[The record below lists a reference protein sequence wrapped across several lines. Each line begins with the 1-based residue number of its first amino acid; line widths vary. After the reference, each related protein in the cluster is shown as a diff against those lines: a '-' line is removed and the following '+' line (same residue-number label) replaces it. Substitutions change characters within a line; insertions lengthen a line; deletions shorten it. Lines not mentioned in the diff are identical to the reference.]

1 MMNRPALTTLI
12 TIVLLCATSV
22 DAQFRRGVFSE
33 STEITLYPV
42 EAPAMLLPPG
52 TVQVEARNASSASAR
67 ILERLQDRMARQLGD
82 NDKRLRVVG
91 RDGGVVLVATLTE
104 WNESRHNSTKYV
116 SETRQ
121 VGTREVIKDGKK
133 KTEPVYE
140 YGRNRPSVKI
150 SATAGGRLEVRA
162 AGGKAMADESA
173 RHTIQEEYLLD
184 AGPPSRDEIEDQLI
198 DRIVQKGAGRVS
210 PGRQPVRVLLA
221 RSDEVDGLNSLA
233 QNRRWEE
240 WLKALKSLP
249 SHRDRKR
256 DSYRLHNL
264 AVAHEAVAYEADDN
278 EDQRTQIGIAST
290 LIAEAVTVNAK
301 EKYITEAAD
310 RIARSAQDYRRLGEL
325 YQAMRVLPPQR
336 AAPAPAPAATP
347 PAIEGPTTSKSPTKP
362 MSNQDV
368 IELRTA
374 GLDDENLIAAI
385 TAAKDVKFD
394 LSPAGLKKL
403 LAAKVS
409 NKVIGAMRSRK
420 ASG

>member
-1 MMNRPALTTLI
+1 M
-12 TIVLLCATSV
+12 
-22 DAQFRRGVFSE
+22 
-33 STEITLYPV
+33 
-42 EAPAMLLPPG
+42 
-52 TVQVEARNASSASAR
+52 
-67 ILERLQDRMARQLGD
+67 
-82 NDKRLRVVG
+82 
-91 RDGGVVLVATLTE
+91 
-104 WNESRHNSTKYV
+104 
-116 SETRQ
+116 
-121 VGTREVIKDGKK
+121 IKDGKK
-133 KTEPVYE
+133 KTEPSTR

-150 SATAGGRLEVRA
+150 SATAGVGSRCAPPAARRWLTKARATPFRRSTAGCGASLSRRDRGSAHRSDRAERGRTR
-162 AGGKAMADESA
+162 
-173 RHTIQEEYLLD
+173 
-184 AGPPSRDEIEDQLI
+184 
-198 DRIVQKGAGRVS
+198 S

-325 YQAMRVLPPQR
+325 YQAMRVSPPQR

-347 PAIEGPTTSKSPTKP
+347 PVIEGPTTSKSPTKP

-368 IELRTA
+368 IELRAA

-385 TAAKDVKFD
+385 TAAKAVKFD

-409 NKVIGAMRSRK
+409 NKVIGVMCSRAK
-420 ASG
+420 

>member
-1 MMNRPALTTLI
+1 MRWTA
-12 TIVLLCATSV
+12 
-22 DAQFRRGVFSE
+22 
-33 STEITLYPV
+33 ST
-42 EAPAMLLPPG
+42 
-52 TVQVEARNASSASAR
+52 R
-67 ILERLQDRMARQLGD
+67 
-82 NDKRLRVVG
+82 
-91 RDGGVVLVATLTE
+91 
-104 WNESRHNSTKYV
+104 
-116 SETRQ
+116 
-121 VGTREVIKDGKK
+121 
-133 KTEPVYE
+133 
-140 YGRNRPSVKI
+140 
-150 SATAGGRLEVRA
+150 
-162 AGGKAMADESA
+162 
-173 RHTIQEEYLLD
+173 
-184 AGPPSRDEIEDQLI
+184 
-198 DRIVQKGAGRVS
+198 S
-210 PGRQPVRVLLA
+210 P
-221 RSDEVDGLNSLA
+221 
-233 QNRRWEE
+233 NRRWDE

-325 YQAMRVLPPQR
+325 YQAMRLSPPQR

-368 IELRTA
+368 IELRAA

-409 NKVIGAMRSRK
+409 NKVIGVMRGRTK
-420 ASG
+420 

>member
-12 TIVLLCATSV
+12 TIGVLCATSV
-22 DAQFRRGVFSE
+22 DAQFRRGIFSE

-82 NDKRLRVVG
+82 NDKRLRVVE

-104 WNESRHNSTKYV
+104 WNESRRNSTKYV
-116 SETRQ
+116 SEKRQ

-140 YGRNRPSVKI
+140 YGRDRPSVKI
-150 SATAGGRLEVRA
+150 NATAGVRLEVRG
-162 AGGKAMADESA
+162 AGGKAIADESA

-325 YQAMRVLPPQR
+325 YQAMRVSPPQR

-347 PAIEGPTTSKSPTKP
+347 PAIEGPTTSKSPTD
-362 MSNQDV
+362 Q
-368 IELRTA
+368 
-374 GLDDENLIAAI
+374 
-385 TAAKDVKFD
+385 
-394 LSPAGLKKL
+394 
-403 LAAKVS
+403 
-409 NKVIGAMRSRK
+409 
-420 ASG
+420 